1 MAPPVT
7 SSLILLLA
15 AGASS
20 LGLPSAFNRRIA
32 TQTII
37 AVGGTSLGLPVFA
50 ADKEAVGS
58 IFVGRYTDPIN
69 HPGGIRDIKLL
80 DTNLAGFRLAE
91 VTGGGGRG
99 EPASFTLPA
108 KVGMLDNGN
117 EAITIDFS
125 PKGGPKDFTGV
136 FEINSDGTKGIR
148 FLRDR
153 NFWPMQ

>member
-1 MAPPVT
+1 MPGHST
-7 SSLILLLA
+7 KQIYIFSQ
-15 AGASS
+15 ASRLPQQDNKS
-20 LGLPSAFNRRIA
+20 RGINTCRPHNLGIS
-32 TQTII
+32 
-37 AVGGTSLGLPVFA
+37 
-50 ADKEAVGS
+50 
-58 IFVGRYTDPIN
+58 
-69 HPGGIRDIKLL
+69 
-80 DTNLAGFRLAE
+80 AGFRLAE